1 MSSTRT
7 EAVREA
13 APVRAH
19 LPFERLLSR
28 HGAIAGA
35 ALLIV
40 VALSWRW
47 LVSHGSSM
55 LPMDGN
61 GMGAM
66 PIEPWSADYLG
77 SAFLMWAIMMVAMM
91 LPSAAPMILLHARI
105 NRAPTSSQRLVHSSL
120 FALAYLLIWTV
131 FSGVAAVA
139 QTLLVDV
146 GIISS
151 ASLAVGDHV
160 IAAAILAAAA
170 LYQFS
175 SVKIACLDH
184 CRSPIH
190 FIMHFGSP
198 GTGGTLKLGLAHG
211 LFCVG
216 CCWVL
221 MLLLF
226 VAGVMNLG
234 WVAVIAAVIF
244 LEKVAPRQWPVS
256 TAISLALLAAA
267 AALLLTP
274 LSA

>member
-1 MSSTRT
+1 MSSTST
-7 EAVREA
+7 ESVREA

-47 LVSHGSSM
+47 LASHGSSM
-55 LPMDGN
+55 SPMDGN

-105 NRAPTSSQRLVHSSL
+105 NRAPTSGQRLVHSSL
-120 FALAYLLIWTV
+120 FAIAYLLVWTV
-131 FSGVAAVA
+131 FSGAAAVA

-175 SVKIACLDH
+175 SVKVACLDH

-198 GTGGTLKLGLAHG
+198 GIAGTLKLGLVHG
-211 LFCVG
+211 LFCMG
-216 CCWVL
+216 CCWAL
-221 MLLLF
+221 MLFLF
-226 VAGVMNLG
+226 VTGVMNLG
-234 WVAVIAAVIF
+234 WVAVIAALIF
-244 LEKVAPRQWPVS
+244 IEKMAPREWHAS
-256 TAISLALLAAA
+256 TVIGIVLLAGATG
-267 AALLLTP
+267 LIM
-274 LSA
+274 SE

>member
-1 MSSTRT
+1 MVSSTRT
-7 EAVREA
+7 EAREA
-13 APVRAH
+13 ASVRAH

-28 HGAIAGA
+28 HGAIAGT
-35 ALLIV
+35 ALLIT

-55 LPMDGN
+55 LPMDGS

-66 PIEPWSADYLG
+66 TIEPWSADYVG

-105 NRAPTSSQRLVHSSL
+105 NRAPTSGQRLVHSSL
-120 FALAYLLIWTV
+120 FALAYLLVWTA
-131 FSGVAAVA
+131 FSGAAA
-139 QTLLVDV
+139 LGQALLLDMGAV
-146 GIISS
+146 SS
-151 ASLAVGDHV
+151 ASLAIGDHAL
-160 IAAAILAAAA
+160 AAAVLAAAA

-175 SVKIACLDH
+175 NVKIACLDH

-198 GTGGTLKLGLAHG
+198 GIAGTLKLGLVHG
-211 LFCVG
+211 LFCMG

-221 MLLLF
+221 MMLLF

-234 WVAVIAAVIF
+234 WVAAIAAVIF
-244 LEKVAPRQWPVS
+244 LEKVAPREWPVS
-256 TAISLALLAAA
+256 SAIGLALLAGAA
-267 AALLLTP
+267 GLLVVR
-274 LSA
+274 